1 MATCLIVSRLE
12 VRRRRDALLLWS
24 EQSPYA
30 VAGLGGMRRPRAV
43 VNGIPR
49 PSPPTRWP
57 PKANP
62 ASLSKRT
69 QTSDVTGSGNERTDT
84 TIWYASFTPLDLHR
98 PQIACSLE
106 GPSTTGPNQ
115 ASFIRG
121 GGYFRQDPP
130 TQLCTH
136 PPHF

>member
-69 QTSDVTGSGNERTDT
+69 QTSDVIGSGNEQTDT
-84 TIWYASFTPLDLHR
+84 TIWYASFTPSTCIDPKSPALWR
-98 PQIACSLE
+98 ARQPQAL
-106 GPSTTGPNQ
+106 
-115 ASFIRG
+115 IR
-121 GGYFRQDPP
+121 
-130 TQLCTH
+130 LCL
-136 PPHF
+136 